1 MERRPVGGEL
11 YRHFKNELYQ
21 VITVAVHME
30 TGEELVICQALSGDY
45 RVYAEPL
52 PVFLEE
58 TDRTKYPEATQKY
71 RFERV
76 ERPQQGAEPGEA
88 GEGGQSVE
96 VRKEAG
102 NTRTICVPDGST
114 GDAELRK
121 TDEDAQ
127 SDRRREEGEEAV
139 EQEQGPDAQ
148 DGVSPK
154 LMAFFDADD
163 LEQKYQILLSM
174 REEMTDHLINNM
186 AVVLDIVIPEGD
198 TDSRYEELKRCI
210 RTKQRYESDRLR

>member
-71 RFERV
+71 RFELTKLS
-76 ERPQQGAEPGEA
+76 EAEN
-88 GEGGQSVE
+88 V
-96 VRKEAG
+96 VRKEPLSWQSPGKRAKAG
-102 NTRTICVPDGST
+102 KVWKSGKKPETRGLSVFRMEVQGMQSCGRRTKM
-114 GDAELRK
+114 RK
-121 TDEDAQ
+121 VT
-127 SDRRREEGEEAV
+127 GEERR
-139 EQEQGPDAQ
+139 GKRPWSRSR
-148 DGVSPK
+148 GRMRR
-154 LMAFFDADD
+154 MASAR
-163 LEQKYQILLSM
+163 S
-174 REEMTDHLINNM
+174 
-186 AVVLDIVIPEGD
+186 
-198 TDSRYEELKRCI
+198 
-210 RTKQRYESDRLR
+210 

>member
-1 MERRPVGGEL
+1 M
-11 YRHFKNELYQ
+11 
-21 VITVAVHME
+21 
-30 TGEELVICQALSGDY
+30 
-45 RVYAEPL
+45 
-52 PVFLEE
+52 
-58 TDRTKYPEATQKY
+58 
-71 RFERV
+71 
-76 ERPQQGAEPGEA
+76 
-88 GEGGQSVE
+88 
-96 VRKEAG
+96 
-102 NTRTICVPDGST
+102 
-114 GDAELRK
+114 
-121 TDEDAQ
+121 
-127 SDRRREEGEEAV
+127 